1 MGDFFA
7 KNTLHN
13 LQYVGVTIF
22 FYIKQLYTNA
32 NNLQDYL
39 RFSRESLG
47 RVRTGSVYR
56 QSSSN
61 FTVRSV
67 RSKPKF
73 FQVQNRKVA
82 ILIETSRNEW
92 RNLKEA
98 HFCLYIINIWYTAAR
113 SHDFSSA
120 LLYDAFSKILLL
132 LLLSLSYRTRAR
144 AREWKSVKATKR

>member
-1 MGDFFA
+1 MRIICRIIYA
-7 KNTLHN
+7 SRAN
-13 LQYVGVTIF
+13 LLDVYG
-22 FYIKQLYTNA
+22 LP
-32 NNLQDYL
+32 
-39 RFSRESLG
+39 
-47 RVRTGSVYR
+47 SVYR

-92 RNLKEA
+92 RNLKGT

-132 LLLSLSYRTRAR
+132 LLLSLSYRTRTR
-144 AREWKSVKATKR
+144 ANEKASRLQNAKRNSAEKKLLLCWSNTINVCSNSIYIIGNN

>member
-1 MGDFFA
+1 MRIICRIIYA
-7 KNTLHN
+7 SRAN
-13 LQYVGVTIF
+13 LLDVYGLVP
-22 FYIKQLYTNA
+22 
-32 NNLQDYL
+32 
-39 RFSRESLG
+39 
-47 RVRTGSVYR
+47 SVYR

-73 FQVQNRKVA
+73 FQVQKCRKIG

-92 RNLKEA
+92 RNLKET
-98 HFCLYIINIWYTAAR
+98 HFCLYIINILWYTAAR

-132 LLLSLSYRTRAR
+132 LLLSLSYRTRTR
-144 AREWKSVKATKR
+144 ANEKASKLQNAKRNSAEKKTTSLLIANTINVCSNLI